1 MYCDAAVD
9 ENDESFHVC
18 HAGYISLFPVLLGL
32 VSPTNPRLGP
42 VLDLISD
49 PEHLW
54 SPYGIRSLSKKD
66 TFFGKGENYWRGPI
80 WVPLNYMALKALTQK
95 YAAEPGPLQ
104 TKAAKIYSELRQNLI
119 DNTFKVRTALPF
131 VPSSLS
137 CSCRLLNRFLQEYK
151 RTGFT
156 WEQFNPETGL
166 GQRSHPFTG
175 WSSTVALIMAEI
187 Y

>member
-1 MYCDAAVD
+1 MYCDVAVNQD
-9 ENDESFHVC
+9 DESFHVC

-32 VSPTNPRLGP
+32 LSPTNPHLGP

-49 PEHLW
+49 PEQLW

-66 TFFGKGENYWRGPI
+66 PFFGQGENYWRGPI
-80 WVPLNYMALKALTQK
+80 WIPLNFMALKALTQK
-95 YAAEPGPLQ
+95 YAAESGPLQ

-119 DNTFKVRTALPF
+119 DNTFKVSIF
-131 VPSSLS
+131 LS
-137 CSCRLLNRFLQEYK
+137 NAVKPCTNLWLSGASQEYT

-156 WEQFNPETGL
+156 WEQFNPDTGL

-175 WSSTVALIMAEI
+175 WSSTIALIMAEI